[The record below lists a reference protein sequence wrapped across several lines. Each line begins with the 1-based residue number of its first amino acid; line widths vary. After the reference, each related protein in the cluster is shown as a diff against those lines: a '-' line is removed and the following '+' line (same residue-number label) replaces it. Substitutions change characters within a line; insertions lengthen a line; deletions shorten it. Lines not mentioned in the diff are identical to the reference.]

1 MVLLSKE
8 RLQEKLRLSR
18 ERQEKKIQAEKERR
32 RAIKQEVLAE
42 LKKPKKIKLIK
53 LDDEKYISH
62 RNVGEKTV
70 EGRGYEPYE
79 AVRCNALIP
88 NDKAS
93 SKENLHYSVD
103 NESSLISNILIGD
116 IYETMEE
123 LMEAEKRGEGKINWD
138 YFDSSVKRVRDLL
151 K

>member
-8 RLQEKLRLSR
+8 KLQERLRLSR
-18 ERQEKKIQAEKERR
+18 ERQENKRKAEKERR
-32 RAIKQEVLAE
+32 EAIKQEVLAE

-88 NDKAS
+88 EK
-93 SKENLHYSVD
+93 LHYSVD
-103 NESSLISNILIGD
+103 TESSLISNILIGD
-116 IYETMEE
+116 IYETREE
-123 LMEAEKRGEGKINWD
+123 LIEAEKRGEGKINWD
-138 YFDSSVKRVRDLL
+138 YFDSAVKRVRGIID
-151 K
+151 KIK

>member
-1 MVLLSKE
+1 MVLLTKE
-8 RLQEKLRLSR
+8 RLQERLRLSR
-18 ERQEKKIQAEKERR
+18 ERHEKKRQAEKERR

-53 LDDEKYISH
+53 LDDEKYIAP
-62 RNVGEKTV
+62 RNGGEKTV

-88 NDKAS
+88 D
-93 SKENLHYSVD
+93 SVSTD
-103 NESSLISNILIGD
+103 SSLISNILIGD
-116 IYETMEE
+116 IYETREE

-138 YFDSSVKRVRDLL
+138 YFNSAVKRVRDIID
-151 K
+151 KIK

>member
-8 RLQEKLRLSR
+8 KLQERLRQSR
-18 ERQEKKIQAEKERR
+18 ERHKKKKKAEKERR
-32 RAIKQEVLAE
+32 EAIKREVLSE
-42 LKKPKKIKLIK
+42 VKKPKKIKLIK
-53 LDDEKYISH
+53 LD
-62 RNVGEKTV
+62 
-70 EGRGYEPYE
+70 GYKKE
-79 AVRCNALIP
+79 
-88 NDKAS
+88 S

-103 NESSLISNILIGD
+103 TESSLISNILIGD

-138 YFDSSVKRVRDLL
+138 YFNASVKRVRDLL

>member
-8 RLQEKLRLSR
+8 RLQERLRLSR
-18 ERQEKKIQAEKERR
+18 ERQEKKRQAEKERR

-70 EGRGYEPYE
+70 DGRGYEPYE
-79 AVRCNALIP
+79 AVRCNALITE
-88 NDKAS
+88 K
-93 SKENLHYSVD
+93 LHYSVD
-103 NESSLISNILIGD
+103 TESSLISNILIGD
-116 IYETMEE
+116 IYETRDE

-138 YFDSSVKRVRDLL
+138 YFNSAVKRVRDLL